1 MADNLIM
8 LDLTGE
14 QTTRRTIRVLK
25 TRGSAHDPRV
35 REMEIQPSAIRVR

>member
-8 LDLTGE
+8 LELAGD

-25 TRGSAHDPRV
+25 TRGSAHDARV
-35 REMEIQPSAIRVR
+35 REMEIQPTAIRIR